1 MKVAVFSTKSYDR
14 TFLETANAEYGHELV
29 FFEPRLTCETSVL
42 STDFPAVCVFVN
54 DQLDRKTL
62 TCLAERGTKL
72 IALRAA
78 GYNNVDINAAAE
90 LGLTVVRVPA
100 YSPHAVAEYTV
111 GMILTLNRKIYRA
124 HYRVREGNFSLEGLM
139 GFDLH
144 GKTAG
149 IVGTGK
155 IGAIVAQILHACGCR
170 VLAYDQYQNPD
181 CQALGVQ
188 YVSLQE
194 LFSNADIISL
204 HCPLTP
210 ETYHLINSEA
220 IALMKTGMMLINTS
234 RGALIDTKAAIK
246 GLKSGKIGYLGLDVY
261 EQEGDIFFED
271 LSNTIVQDDV
281 LQRLLT
287 FPNVLITGHQAFF
300 TEDALTSIAHTTLAN
315 ISDFEAGKPCPN
327 QVVADR
333 TPAVGSNVK

>member
-42 STDFPAVCVFVN
+42 ATDYPAVCVFVN

-62 TCLAERGTKL
+62 TCLADRGTKL

-100 YSPHAVAEYTV
+100 YSPHAVAEYTL
-111 GMILTLNRKIYRA
+111 GMILSLNRKIYRA

-144 GKTAG
+144 GKTVG

-170 VLAYDQYQNPD
+170 VLAYDRYQNPD
-181 CQALGVQ
+181 CRALGVQ

-194 LFSNADIISL
+194 LFTAADIISL

-220 IALMKTGMMLINTS
+220 IALMKTGVMLINTS
-234 RGALIDTKAAIK
+234 RGALIDTKATIK

-287 FPNVLITGHQAFF
+287 FPNVLITSHQAFF
-300 TEDALTSIAHTTLAN
+300 TQDALTSIAYTTLTN
-315 ISDFEAGKPCPN
+315 ISDFECGKPCPN
-327 QVVADR
+327 QIKVEPVS
-333 TPAVGSNVK
+333 AVGSNVK